1 MFLYVTDKIKT
12 YHKIGIAENVHDRL
26 NTFKTLIPDL
36 DLALYIPL
44 PNRQMGELIERT
56 LKDHLKVFRLK
67 KSECY
72 GLNIESIRKIITGY
86 TLLMNY
92 CVIDYN
98 INVKDHPYE
107 LSQFDETRPSW
118 EGTGEDAV
126 IFLNDIYFGEKIPL
140 LGISKVQNNKIKIK
154 VINRL
159 NSLKELGKM
168 CFKIPHVFE
177 GYSVSLKNPLFEYL
191 KELDDQEIEIK
202 EFTLPIIEHF
212 IPIIWKALF
221 EYLVYLKEVHSSNN
235 ISSIENSQSNI
246 IKNFPYDCLT
256 IAKRNKER
264 GLTGSIFKQDTI
276 PGTYGIDITKL
287 DYEGSLFGQPKS
299 EG

>member
-107 LSQFDETRPSW
+107 LSQNHLRIELLIMICVSRFYY
-118 EGTGEDAV
+118 TGP
-126 IFLNDIYFGEKIPL
+126 FLQTKVLYRSNLSYVLPFHGE
-140 LGISKVQNNKIKIK
+140 Q
-154 VINRL
+154 
-159 NSLKELGKM
+159 
-168 CFKIPHVFE
+168 
-177 GYSVSLKNPLFEYL
+177 Y
-191 KELDDQEIEIK
+191 
-202 EFTLPIIEHF
+202 
-212 IPIIWKALF
+212 
-221 EYLVYLKEVHSSNN
+221 
-235 ISSIENSQSNI
+235 
-246 IKNFPYDCLT
+246 
-256 IAKRNKER
+256 
-264 GLTGSIFKQDTI
+264 
-276 PGTYGIDITKL
+276 
-287 DYEGSLFGQPKS
+287 
-299 EG
+299 

>member
-118 EGTGEDAV
+118 ESPGEDAV

-140 LGISKVQNNKIKIK
+140 LAISKVQDNKIKVK
-154 VINRL
+154 VLNQL

-168 CFKIPHVFE
+168 CFKIAHVFE
-177 GYSVSLKNPLFEYL
+177 GYKVSLKNPLCEYL
-191 KELDDQEIEIK
+191 KELDNKEIEIK
-202 EFTLPIIEHF
+202 EFTLPIIEYF
-212 IPIIWKALF
+212 SPIIWEALF
-221 EYLVYLKEVHSSNN
+221 KYLVYLREIHSSSN
-235 ISSIENSQSNI
+235 ISSIKNPQSDI
-246 IKNFPYDCLT
+246 IKIFPYDCLSK
-256 IAKRNKER
+256 AERNKER
-264 GLTGSIFKQDTI
+264 GLTDSIFKQDTI